1 MTSALT
7 TALASLLSQRAGAWT
22 GTATEIQIALAAE
35 LPDDLRTLDASRF
48 SLASALRRIRWPPPA
63 SRCSRPTVAGVP
75 VGSGLCE
82 RDRAF

>member
-48 SLASALRRIRWPPPA
+48 SARLRAETDTLAAAGIEVQPPDGGGR
-63 SRCSRPTVAGVP
+63 SGRVWTV
-75 VGSGLCE
+75 
-82 RDRAF
+82 

>member
-48 SLASALRRIRWPPPA
+48 SASPP
-63 SRCSRPTVAGVP
+63 R
-75 VGSGLCE
+75 
-82 RDRAF
+82 